1 MATAFALRPPYPTP
15 RVPPVLAAVPPV
27 RRPASASPRTEAPA
41 AAGRT
46 PVEVALDVLE
56 GRYKPLIVWH
66 LFWGARPF
74 CELMRLTAG
83 ISKKTLRRELAEME
97 RFGLVRRE
105 VRFEA
110 GRSTGYS
117 LTPVGESLKPVVGA
131 LYQWGLYVMKRPLAQ
146 DALVAVAET
155 EES

>member
-1 MATAFALRPPYPTP
+1 MATAIALRPALPLPPRLAPTP
-15 RVPPVLAAVPPV
+15 LAPAPRVAALPALPA
-27 RRPASASPRTEAPA
+27 RRPAPVP
-41 AAGRT
+41 RT
-46 PVEVALDVLE
+46 PVEVALDVLD

-83 ISKKTLRRELAEME
+83 ISKKTLRRELGEME

-105 VRFEA
+105 VRPLDA
-110 GRSTGYS
+110 RRASYS

-131 LYQWGLYVMKRPLAQ
+131 LYQWGLHVMKHPLVDERAG
-146 DALVAVAET
+146 L
-155 EES
+155 S